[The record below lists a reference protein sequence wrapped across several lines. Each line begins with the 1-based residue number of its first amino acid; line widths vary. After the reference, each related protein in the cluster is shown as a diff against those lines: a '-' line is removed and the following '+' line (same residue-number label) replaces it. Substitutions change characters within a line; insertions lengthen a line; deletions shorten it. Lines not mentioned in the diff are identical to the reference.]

1 MSMSEG
7 IRRLLEILVGLGF
20 ACANINS
27 RNINAQRK
35 LSKQINE
42 WLSIIIWTTLTASGP
57 LPKGTK
63 AVKTILIGKK
73 QEEVLWK
80 MKKTPRYRNRE
91 KFAKRFRR
99 RVETLIKLAESVE
112 YCEQHNGPMKLM
124 VSGRDVIC
132 WQCTHADCDI
142 QIPIDYTLSDEV
154 KGETS
159 DRFWNKKK
167 A

>member
-7 IRRLLEILVGLGF
+7 IRRLLEVLVGLGF
-20 ACANINS
+20 SCTNINS
-27 RNINAQRK
+27 RNTSAQRK

-42 WLSIIIWTTLTASGP
+42 WLSIIIWTTLIANGP
-57 LPKGTK
+57 LPKGAK

-124 VSGRDVIC
+124 VSERDIIC
-132 WQCTHADCDI
+132 WQCTQADCDTK
-142 QIPIDYTLSDEV
+142 IPIDCALSDEV
-154 KGETS
+154 KSETS
-159 DRFWNKKK
+159 DGFWSKRRT
-167 A
+167 